1 MAVSAAGAETRCG
14 NGITS
19 GREFVIRSPWMRKER
34 CADDSAYFGRPAE
47 AMSSVESGR
56 SHTNGFENGRQTSL
70 HHRRE
75 ERLPKNGSRSFAY
88 HQGWCEGV
96 TRGVRTARIAIEML
110 YGRWTRRCLFA
121 TGRMC
126 QFILL
131 NAKKNCKTRQFQRFF
146 KGVNNCWHASSWRF
160 TRFGATQAGFAGST
174 REDVTSRT
182 GSGKS
187 GFGTSTRNWCD
198 FRYLFVIQPRW
209 GHQCRRRAKSYFELQ
224 WSCLSPTGSCWRQN
238 YWRLFPRRFQDFLAT
253 IQNSSMRSRLA

>member
-34 CADDSAYFGRPAE
+34 CADNSAYFGRPAE

-56 SHTNGFENGRQTSL
+56 SHTNGFENGRQASL
-70 HHRRE
+70 HHRHE
-75 ERLPKNGSRSFAY
+75 ARLPKNGSRSSAR
-88 HQGWCEGV
+88 HQVWCEGV

-146 KGVNNCWHASSWRF
+146 KGVDIRWHAISWRF
-160 TRFGATQAGFAGST
+160 ARFGANQAGFAGTTTSG
-174 REDVTSRT
+174 VASRT
-182 GSGKS
+182 SSGKS
-187 GFGTSTRNWCD
+187 GFGFGTS
-198 FRYLFVIQPRW
+198 
-209 GHQCRRRAKSYFELQ
+209 
-224 WSCLSPTGSCWRQN
+224 SCTW
-238 YWRLFPRRFQDFLAT
+238 
-253 IQNSSMRSRLA
+253 